1 MQRYPVRVQV
11 GEADAV
17 VVGWVELEDHDGPTE
32 MITHLGSVLRKV
44 ADEFDEQQRY
54 SRQERD

>member
-11 GEADAV
+11 GEAPPA
-17 VVGWVELEDHDGPTE
+17 VVGWIELEENEGSAE
-32 MITHLGSVLRKV
+32 MVAALGSVLRKV